1 MFNKFVYSTLVILS
15 LSSVQSLAETATLS
29 GKDKAFELLKKI
41 EIQNLAYLHGH
52 DKKFF
57 SEKKAGQTPGVTL
70 VGCSDSRIQTD
81 AIDKSPEG
89 DIFTIRNIGNQIS
102 TSKGSVKY
110 GVNHLGTPLLLIIGH
125 TDCGAIIAAS
135 GDYSKLEPS
144 IVEELDTLHV
154 KKGQSTLEA
163 TKENVHQQVAL
174 ALKTFDAQVK
184 NNELLIVGAVYDFT
198 DEMKQGAG
206 KLNVI
211 DIQGK
216 FVGQ

>member
-1 MFNKFVYSTLVILS
+1 MFNKLVYSTLVILS
-15 LSSVQSLAETATLS
+15 LSSFQLLAETATLS

-41 EIQNLAYLHGH
+41 EIQNSAYFHGH
-52 DKKFF
+52 DKNFF
-57 SEKKAGQTPGVTL
+57 AQKQAGQTPGVTF
-70 VGCSDSRIQTD
+70 VGCSDSRVHMRAVD
-81 AIDKSPEG
+81 DSPEG
-89 DIFTIRNIGNQIS
+89 DLFVIRNIGNQI
-102 TSKGSVKY
+102 TTAKGSVKY
-110 GVNHLGTPLLLIIGH
+110 GVNHLKSPLLLIVGH
-125 TDCGAIIAAS
+125 TQCGAIMAAQ

-144 IVEELDTLHV
+144 IVKELDTLHF

-174 ALKTFDAQVK
+174 ALKTFAEQVK
-184 NNELLIVGAVYDFT
+184 NNELLIVGGIYDFT